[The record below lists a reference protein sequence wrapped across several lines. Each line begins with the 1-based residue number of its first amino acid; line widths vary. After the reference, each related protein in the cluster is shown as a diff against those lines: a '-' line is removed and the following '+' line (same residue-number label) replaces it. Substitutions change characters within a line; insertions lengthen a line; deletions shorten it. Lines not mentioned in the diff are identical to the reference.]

1 MKIFCYIVVIA
12 MAGAGTLRAQT
23 NTATNTT
30 TNVADEI
37 LALVTTNA
45 PAPKPSLHPET
56 RIEAEGPADFDLAG
70 RRVIYHEHVRVD
82 SANMRLTCEWLA
94 ADLPQTG
101 GRVTNI
107 VAESNVVMDAADE
120 KGQKMHATGDK
131 AVYVYRVENGVTNE
145 TVTLTGNA
153 RLENAQGW
161 LTGDSIIWDRVHE
174 RLSVPSNP
182 KMIFHQA
189 ITSSEAGTNSLATAT
204 NSLVT
209 ATNSLAT
216 GTNSPVGVTHAPAV
230 NTNLPSATAT
240 NFPTGKP
247 DLTHKSNLS
256 PKSF

>member
-1 MKIFCYIVVIA
+1 MKILGYIALMVV
-12 MAGAGTLRAQT
+12 AGTTTLRAQT
-23 NTATNTT
+23 STNT
-30 TNVADEI
+30 NAVDEI

-45 PAPKPSLHPET
+45 PPPKPPMHPET
-56 RIEAEGPADFDLAG
+56 RIEAEGPADFDLGG

-82 SANMRLTCEWLA
+82 SANMKLTCEWLA

-101 GRVTNI
+101 NRVTNI
-107 VAESNVVMDAADE
+107 VAETNVVVDAMDE
-120 KGQKMHATGDK
+120 KGQKMHATGDR
-131 AVYVYRVENGVTNE
+131 AVYVFNVENGVTNE

-161 LTGDSIIWDRVHE
+161 LTGDSIVWDRVHE

-189 ITSSEAGTNSLATAT
+189 LTSADGGTNAPAMQTNPPPALTNALAMKT
-204 NSLVT
+204 NSVPVT
-209 ATNSLAT
+209 TNMPAAT
-216 GTNSPVGVTHAPAV
+216 
-230 NTNLPSATAT
+230 T

-247 DLTHKSNLS
+247 DLTHKSGLS

>member
-23 NTATNTT
+23 NTVTNAT
-30 TNVADEI
+30 TNAADEL
-37 LALVTTNA
+37 LALVTTNT
-45 PAPKPSLHPET
+45 PASKPPSHPET
-56 RIEAEGPADFDLAG
+56 RIEAEGPADFDLGG

-82 SANMRLTCEWLA
+82 SANMKLTCEWLA

-107 VAESNVVMDAADE
+107 VAESNVVVDATDE
-120 KGQKMHATGDK
+120 KGQKMHATGDR

-189 ITSSEAGTNSLATAT
+189 ITSTEVGTNSLATAT
-204 NSLVT
+204 NVPPM
-209 ATNSLAT
+209 ATN
-216 GTNSPVGVTHAPAV
+216 APAV
-230 NTNLPSATAT
+230 NTNLPSATASAPPTAT

-247 DLTHKSNLS
+247 DLTHKSNMS

>member
-1 MKIFCYIVVIA
+1 VKIFCYIVVVA
-12 MAGAGTLRAQT
+12 MAGAGMLRAQT
-23 NTATNTT
+23 NSATNNT
-30 TNVADEI
+30 TNVADEL
-37 LALVTTNA
+37 LALVTTNP
-45 PAPKPSLHPET
+45 PASKPSSHPET

-107 VAESNVVMDAADE
+107 VAESNVVMDATDE

-131 AVYVYRVENGVTNE
+131 AVYVYRVGNGVTNE

-153 RLENAQGW
+153 RLENGQGW

-189 ITSSEAGTNSLATAT
+189 ITTSEGGTNSLVSATNSLATAT
-204 NSLVT
+204 NSPPMVT
-209 ATNSLAT
+209 N
-216 GTNSPVGVTHAPAV
+216 APAV
-230 NTNLPSATAT
+230 NTHLPAATANAPTTAT
-240 NFPTGKP
+240 NSPTGKP

>member
-1 MKIFCYIVVIA
+1 
-12 MAGAGTLRAQT
+12 
-23 NTATNTT
+23 
-30 TNVADEI
+30 
-37 LALVTTNA
+37 
-45 PAPKPSLHPET
+45 LHPET

>member
-1 MKIFCYIVVIA
+1 
-12 MAGAGTLRAQT
+12 MAGIGPLRAQT
-23 NTATNTT
+23 NANTNA
-30 TNVADEI
+30 ADQI

-45 PAPKPSLHPET
+45 PAAKPPSHPET
-56 RIEAEGPADFDLAG
+56 LIEAQGPADFDLAG

-82 SANMRLTCEWLA
+82 SANMKMTCEWLA

-101 GRVTNI
+101 NRVTNI
-107 VAESNVVMDAADE
+107 VAETNVVVDATDE
-120 KGQKMHATGDK
+120 KGQKMHATGDR
-131 AVYVYRVENGVTNE
+131 AVYVFNVENGVTNE
-145 TVTLTGNA
+145 TVTLMGNA

-189 ITSSEAGTNSLATAT
+189 LASA
-204 NSLVT
+204 
-209 ATNSLAT
+209 AT
-216 GTNSPVGVTHAPAV
+216 GTNSLTTASDAPPKATNAPAIKTNLPTTTAHAPA
-230 NTNLPSATAT
+230 ATT

-247 DLTHKSNLS
+247 DLSHKTNLS